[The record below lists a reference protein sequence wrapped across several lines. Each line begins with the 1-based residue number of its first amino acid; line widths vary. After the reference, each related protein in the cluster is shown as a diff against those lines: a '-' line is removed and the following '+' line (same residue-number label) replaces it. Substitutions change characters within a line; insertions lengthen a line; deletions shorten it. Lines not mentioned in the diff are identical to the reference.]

1 MGQETMGPPE
11 HLKRICDNSGMPMVV
26 YTAAGSPE
34 NRESENIER
43 NKRRMDFA
51 AAMEVDCFMYMSGR
65 RPENSNVSRD
75 EIKRAAED
83 ADTWAEYA
91 SGYGLELS
99 YHIHTN
105 MLVDSIE
112 EWRLYMNCLEKSKL
126 CIDVSH
132 AELWG
137 YDPVQAI
144 EDFRDRLNYIH
155 FQDYS
160 SCTVR
165 ERGKYNP
172 TWVPVGE
179 AECLDFAGV
188 LRKLEEIGYDRWV
201 TSCPGTPPRPANRPS
216 KKHAAVAGCGSICAG
231 SVASPFRD
239 RRGYFVQPI
248 RGKRDC
254 RRYTPRRFRASSA
267 VSLLPPEQQQRSRW
281 YRCRR
286 GQIAGGSALS

>member
-1 MGQETMGPPE
+1 MLTHCGNNVRNRYSGCVFSVKDIVPVP
-11 HLKRICDNSGMPMVV
+11 LKTS
-26 YTAAGSPE
+26 
-34 NRESENIER
+34 R
-43 NKRRMDFA
+43 N
-51 AAMEVDCFMYMSGR
+51 
-65 RPENSNVSRD
+65 
-75 EIKRAAED
+75 
-83 ADTWAEYA
+83 
-91 SGYGLELS
+91 LELS

-201 TSCPGTPPRPANRPS
+201 TSCPGTPPPSGEPAFEEAR
-216 KKHAAVAGCGSICAG
+216 
-231 SVASPFRD
+231 
-239 RRGYFVQPI
+239 
-248 RGKRDC
+248 
-254 RRYTPRRFRASSA
+254 
-267 VSLLPPEQQQRSRW
+267 RSRGMRE
-281 YRCRR
+281 YLR
-286 GQIAGGSALS
+286 GLGC

>member
-1 MGQETMGPPE
+1 MRTFKLGYATLHWRNADLEPALRELQEAGWEGWEGRMGQEALGPPE
-11 HLKRICDNSGMPMVV
+11 HLKRICEDTGMPMVV
-26 YTAAGSPE
+26 YTAAGSPD

-51 AAMEVDCFMYMSGR
+51 AAMGVDCFMYMSGR
-65 RPENSNVSRD
+65 RPKNSIVSRD
-75 EIKRAAED
+75 DIQRAAED
-83 ADTWAEYA
+83 AETWAEYA

-112 EWRLYMNCLEKSKL
+112 EWKFYMSFLEKSKL

-155 FQDYS
+155 LQDYS

-165 ERGKYNP
+165 EKGKYNP

-201 TSCPGTPPRPANRPS
+201 TSCPGTPPPSGEPAFEEAR
-216 KKHAAVAGCGSICAG
+216 
-231 SVASPFRD
+231 
-239 RRGYFVQPI
+239 
-248 RGKRDC
+248 
-254 RRYTPRRFRASSA
+254 
-267 VSLLPPEQQQRSRW
+267 RSRGMRE
-281 YRCRR
+281 YLR
-286 GQIAGGSALS
+286 GLGY